1 MNQTVSGARRAARAA
16 ARLGTCAALVPLAS
30 LTALAALAAPGAAR
44 AENGPATT
52 SEEEVVVV
60 TASRRPQAIADVQA
74 SVQVVGRAEI
84 ERHAGASVT
93 QALSGAVGVDARTSG
108 ANSTVTIRGFSSND
122 TLILFDGL
130 PRPAKYGIANL
141 NLFSVEDVQRIEIVR
156 GPMSALYGANAAG
169 GVVNVIT
176 RPPGEGPDASV
187 AFTWSGTDESER
199 SGFGVSATFR
209 LGDADFGHRVG
220 FDVRSA
226 EPFRFAANPPVDD
239 LSGINHFSA
248 SYAGAMALSGDRR
261 LNWGLEAYSQNDV
274 ASGFLAPTPP
284 ARPVGEAYDRFER
297 ETRFF
302 GHVGFDGTVGPG
314 FLSVDATYST
324 SDGSTNR
331 SYPLIETT
339 DFNQSLVQARYS
351 LDIGDHALLLGAG
364 FQRDD
369 LSVSINSRTA
379 TRDNWH
385 AFVQDEWKLG
395 AGFTLLAGVRFDDFT
410 LFGSSTNPRL
420 SLGWNGTGG
429 LFARAGYGTA
439 FRAPTAIE
447 NYSRFT
453 RGRFIILGSEAL
465 VPEETE
471 TSEFAFGWRG
481 RRGAVEVT
489 WHQSDVTNLI
499 ETFQPGTSLNG
510 LIISQYRNR
519 ATADLSGVEVAV
531 RLRPLDTLVLDGSYE
546 ALTAEDGTTGARL
559 TGRYENALR
568 LGVTWDVGPLEL
580 SLRHRALLGLW
591 GPNPAIRGSAPFASD
606 YETTDLVVRWAFTD
620 TASLTLGINYLGDE
634 LTPANYSATLA
645 IEDPPGRNVF
655 VTLRHSF

>member
-1 MNQTVSGARRAARAA
+1 MYQTAPGSRRMARAA
-16 ARLGTCAALVPLAS
+16 SCLGTF
-30 LTALAALAAPGAAR
+30 AALAPLAAVFTPVAASAAAL
-44 AENGPATT
+44 AENSPTTT

-130 PRPAKYGIANL
+130 PRPAKYGISNL
-141 NLFSVEDVQRIEIVR
+141 NLFAVEDVQRVEIVR

-187 AFTWSGTDESER
+187 AFTWSGTDQGDR
-199 SGFGVSATFR
+199 SGLGVSATFR

-226 EPFRFAANPPVDD
+226 EPFRFAASPPVDD

-248 SYAGAMALSGDRR
+248 SYVGARTLSGDRR
-261 LNWGLEAYSQNDV
+261 LTWGLEAFSQNDV
-274 ASGFLAPTPP
+274 SSGFLAATPP
-284 ARPVGEAYDRFER
+284 ARPVGEAFDRFER

-314 FLSVDATYST
+314 LLSVDATYST

-351 LDIGDHALLLGAG
+351 LDVGDHAVLLGAG

-385 AFVQDEWKLG
+385 AFAQDEWKLG

-420 SLGWNGTGG
+420 SLGWNGAGG

-499 ETFQPGTSLNG
+499 ETFQPGTTLNG

-531 RLRPLDTLVLDGSYE
+531 RFRPLDNLVLDGSYE
-546 ALTAEDGTTGARL
+546 ALTAEDGATGARL

-568 LGVTWDVGPLEL
+568 LGVTWESGPLEL
-580 SLRHRALLGLW
+580 SLRHRGLLGLW

-606 YETTDLVVRWAFTD
+606 YETTDLVARWAFSD
-620 TASLTLGINYLGDE
+620 TASLTLGINNLGDE
-634 LTPANYSATLA
+634 LTPVNYSSTLA

-655 VTLRHSF
+655 VTLRRSF

>member
-1 MNQTVSGARRAARAA
+1 MSQTVLNARRMARAA
-16 ARLGTCAALVPLAS
+16 ARLGTCAALAPLA
-30 LTALAALAAPGAAR
+30 ALFAPAAALAATLTETSPT
-44 AENGPATT
+44 TT

-74 SVQVVGRAEI
+74 SVQVVSRTEI

-93 QALSGAVGVDARTSG
+93 QALTAAVGVDARTSG
-108 ANSTVTIRGFSSND
+108 ANSSVTIRGFSPND

-130 PRPAKYGIANL
+130 PRPAKYGISNL
-141 NLFSVEDVQRIEIVR
+141 NLFAVEDVQRIEIVR

-187 AFTWSGTDESER
+187 AFTWSGTDEGDR
-199 SGFGVSATFR
+199 SGLGVAATFR

-226 EPFRFAANPPVDD
+226 EPFRFAASPPLDD

-248 SYAGAMALSGDRR
+248 SYAGARALTGDRR
-261 LNWGLEAYSQNDV
+261 LTWGIEAYSQNDV
-274 ASGFLAPTPP
+274 ASGFLAAAPP
-284 ARPVGEAYDRFER
+284 VRPAGEAFDRFER

-314 FLSVDATYST
+314 LLSVDATYST

-331 SYPLIETT
+331 SHPLIETT

-369 LSVSINSRTA
+369 LSVSINSRAA

-385 AFVQDEWKLG
+385 AFAQDVWKLG

-420 SLGWNGTGG
+420 SLGWNGAGG

-471 TSEFAFGWRG
+471 TGEVAIGWRG
-481 RRGAVEVT
+481 QRGAVEVV
-489 WHQSDVTNLI
+489 WHRSDVTNLI
-499 ETFQPGTSLNG
+499 ETFQPGTTLNG

-531 RLRPLDTLVLDGSYE
+531 RFRPLATLVLDASYE
-546 ALTAEDGTTGARL
+546 ALTAEDGATGARL
-559 TGRYENALR
+559 VGRYENAVR
-568 LGVTWDVGPLEL
+568 LGITWEIGPLEL
-580 SLRHRALLGLW
+580 SVRHRGLLGLW

-606 YETTDLVVRWAFTD
+606 FETTDLVARWAFSD
-620 TASLTLGINYLGDE
+620 AASLTLGINNLGDE
-634 LTPANYSATLA
+634 LTPVNYSTVGA

-655 VTLRHSF
+655 VTLRRSF